1 MKIEARF
8 KIDRGDFS
16 LDVDLIIPGSGVTA
30 LFGPSGC
37 GKTTLLRAMAGLER
51 APDGYLKV
59 GDAVWQDAGRF
70 LAPHQRRLGYVFQEP
85 SLFPHLNVRRN
96 LEYGLKRLDAGERKV
111 SLEQAVDLL
120 GIGHLLQRRPHQL
133 SGGEQQRVAI
143 ARALSTSPAMLLLD
157 EPLAALDTQRK
168 AEILPYLESLHRSL
182 SIPVLYVSHSR
193 REVARMADHLVLLRE
208 GRVEKTGTVSD
219 LFARLDL
226 ALAHEA
232 DAETVIEAVVAGRED
247 RYGLTF
253 VDFSGGRLAVTGE
266 SPPLHTPVRL
276 QILARDVSLT
286 LEPAEK
292 TSILNILPARVEQI
306 SEEMS
311 EAWVTVRLKVGTVPL
326 LARISRKSA
335 AELGIEAGMPVYA
348 QVKSVALLI

>member
-1 MKIEARF
+1 MNIEARF
-8 KIDRGDFS
+8 RIDRGDFS
-16 LDVDLIIPGSGVTA
+16 LDVDLTIPGSGVTA

-51 APDGYLKV
+51 APDGYLRV
-59 GDAVWQDAGRF
+59 GDAVWQDAGHF
-70 LAPHQRRLGYVFQEP
+70 LAPYQRRLGYVFQEP
-85 SLFPHLNVRRN
+85 SLFPHLTVRRN
-96 LEYGLKRLDAGERKV
+96 LEYGLKRLEAGDRKV

-120 GIGHLLQRRPHQL
+120 GIGHLLERRPHQL

-157 EPLAALDTQRK
+157 EPLAALDSQRK
-168 AEILPYLESLHRSL
+168 AEILPYLDSLHRSL

-193 REVARMADHLVLLRE
+193 REVARMADHLVLLRD
-208 GRVEKTGTVSD
+208 GRVEKSGTVSD

-232 DAETVIEAVVAGRED
+232 DAETVIDGIVSGRED
-247 RYGLTF
+247 PYGLTF
-253 VDFSGGRLAVTGE
+253 VDFPGGRFAVTGQP
-266 SPPLHTPVRL
+266 PPLQASVRL
-276 QILARDVSLT
+276 RILARDVSLT
-286 LEPAEK
+286 LEPAAK
-292 TSILNILPARVEQI
+292 TSILNILPATVEQV
-306 SEEMS
+306 SAGEGG
-311 EAWVTVRLKVGTVPL
+311 AWVTIRLQVGTVPL

-335 AELGIEAGMPVYA
+335 AELRIQVGLAVYA